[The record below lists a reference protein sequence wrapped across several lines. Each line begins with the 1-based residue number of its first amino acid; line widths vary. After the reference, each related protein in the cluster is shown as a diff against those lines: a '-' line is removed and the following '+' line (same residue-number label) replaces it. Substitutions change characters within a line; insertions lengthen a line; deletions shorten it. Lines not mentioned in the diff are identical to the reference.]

1 MTRDAEVAAGDYL
14 DLVLSG
20 VGHETEVGTVQS
32 LLRLAA
38 QAIEPF
44 GDPSRCDERRTR
56 LAARAFELADES
68 EPGSDRQLA
77 FVRAAATNATSDAQL
92 DRVAALLDGSEVL
105 DGLAVDTELRW
116 LLLRRLVTIGRAED
130 GHIDAELKRD
140 DTAAGRCHALGL
152 RAARPTP
159 AAKAEAWRQIVE
171 QDELPNAEQEAII
184 GGFVSY
190 EQRELLE
197 PYIERYFAAI
207 GDLYRTRSSEMAQ
220 QLIAG
225 LYPYWK
231 TETDTI
237 ARTEAYLQSEQPGG
251 ALRRML
257 LEGRDAL
264 ARALRS
270 QERDTA
276 S

>member
-1 MTRDAEVAAGDYL
+1 
-14 DLVLSG
+14 
-20 VGHETEVGTVQS
+20 
-32 LLRLAA
+32 
-38 QAIEPF
+38 
-44 GDPSRCDERRTR
+44 
-56 LAARAFELADES
+56 
-68 EPGSDRQLA
+68 
-77 FVRAAATNATSDAQL
+77 
-92 DRVAALLDGSEVL
+92 
-105 DGLAVDTELRW
+105 VDTELRW
-116 LLLRRLVTIGRAED
+116 LLLRRLVATGRAED
-130 GHIDAELKRD
+130 ARIDAELRRD
-140 DTAAGRCHALGL
+140 DTAAGRCHALDL

-159 AAKAEAWRQIVE
+159 EAKAEAWRQIVE
-171 QDELPNAEQEAII
+171 LDELPNAEQEAII

-190 EQRELLE
+190 EQRDLLE

-257 LEGRDAL
+257 LEGKDAL